1 MLFAFHRLYVRA
13 HLYTVVYLLYNI
25 QWRQMR
31 ISTVVHTFMC
41 TTHTHTHTHIYV
53 YIHVQKY
60 ALTTQ
65 KEKRENPY
73 KNTDHVI
80 HTTWCIPRDAYSPP
94 GFRHNPLCA
103 DFLLLPR
110 KSLPGVPGE
119 IHNRR
124 SRWRSSIELSEL
136 RSDSLTQV
144 AVLVIYSSIT
154 HISHVGS
161 DRSVGSLRARNSAS
175 HLRREPLLCPPLS
188 KTHSQ
193 MYKRETV

>member
-1 MLFAFHRLYVRA
+1 MTTDAYKHSSTYFYVHNTHA
-13 HLYTVVYLLYNI
+13 HAHAHAYIGIY
-25 QWRQMR
+25 MCK
-31 ISTVVHTFMC
+31 STHWLSKGKREK
-41 TTHTHTHTHIYV
+41 THTKT
-53 YIHVQKY
+53 
-60 ALTTQ
+60 LTT
-65 KEKRENPY
+65 
-73 KNTDHVI
+73 
-80 HTTWCIPRDAYSPP
+80 WFMPRDAYSPP

-188 KTHSQ
+188 KTHAQ